1 MFKDSEHLSQMMEV
15 DDGPVLR
22 LDELPAEL
30 LLHIFQYL
38 DVDFILHTVSKVS
51 LFIHCHCSLLHA
63 YLGVQVC
70 NLFRELASDEA
81 TWKVRVA
88 KRFPGKQT
96 WFLRAF

>member
-63 YLGVQVC
+63 YLAVQVC

-88 KRFPGKQT
+88 KRFPGKPDV
-96 WFLRAF
+96 